1 MNNPDKKKIT
11 PNLASKDEEIIFAIF
26 SVVPP
31 QLKYITKVFEFFG
44 FWANRPHDVSIIIAA
59 TIRVDFNF
67 ILCPPYD

>member
-31 QLKYITKVFEFFG
+31 QLRMVK
-44 FWANRPHDVSIIIAA
+44 
-59 TIRVDFNF
+59 
-67 ILCPPYD
+67 

>member
-31 QLKYITKVFEFFG
+31 QLKYITRIFEFFE
-44 FWANRPHDVSIIIAA
+44 FCAIRPHNVSIIIAVV
-59 TIRVDFNF
+59 IRIDLNF